1 MINIEGREVV
11 ALHLLLK
18 GMEGELDETLQL
30 LLQKTEKLLYD
41 RLSVEELEGL
51 SEIYRQK
58 LDILEEKG

>member
-1 MINIEGREVV
+1 M